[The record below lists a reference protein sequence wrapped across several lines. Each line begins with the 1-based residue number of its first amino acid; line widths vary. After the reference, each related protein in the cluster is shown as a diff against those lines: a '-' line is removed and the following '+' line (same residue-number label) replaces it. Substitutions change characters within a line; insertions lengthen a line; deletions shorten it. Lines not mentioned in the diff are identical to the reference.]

1 MMARKIDLGEVAEI
15 IQRRLEATHPNSRLK
30 LYCTPNDVI
39 RFCIDYYTPL
49 EEEELM
55 EPFDTYGVSSRAVLY
70 SALAAFGVD
79 RVCLSKIYDPRK
91 TNDPRDYERIKDEVI
106 ELFML
111 PSIKPILIVERY
123 LRLPDEFYPHN

>member
-1 MMARKIDLGEVAEI
+1 MARKIDLGEVAELV
-15 IQRRLEATHPNSRLK
+15 QRRLQTSHANSKLK

-39 RFCIDYYTPL
+39 KFCTDYYSPL

-79 RVCLSKIYDPRK
+79 RVCLSRIYDPRK
-91 TNDPRDYERIKDEVI
+91 MNDPRDYERIRDEVI
-106 ELFML
+106 EVFML